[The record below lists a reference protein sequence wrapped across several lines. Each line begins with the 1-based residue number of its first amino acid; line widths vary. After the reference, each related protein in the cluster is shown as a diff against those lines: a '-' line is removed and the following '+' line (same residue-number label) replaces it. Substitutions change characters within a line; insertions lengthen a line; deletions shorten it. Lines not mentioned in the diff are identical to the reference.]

1 MSRFEIKMPKLGE
14 SITEGTIVSWS
25 VKVGDTIQEDDI
37 LFEVNTAKVSA
48 EIPSPVAGKVV
59 EILYKEGDTVAVG
72 TVVAVVDL
80 DGEESSEETTAS
92 ENTGKEEANPSMNT
106 ISDVNGT
113 KTSIESESQPT
124 EPKDQPQELNPIVV
138 TEERWYS
145 PVVIQLAREANIPKE
160 ELDTIQGTGYEGRL
174 SKKDIK
180 DYIDKKK
187 RGLSNTSKISAA
199 ATSVSSV
206 KPASSA
212 SASSATTASVAAP
225 KQTTLTTSNIPGVE
239 VKEMDRVRRII
250 ADHMVMSKKVS
261 PHVTNIVEVDVTK
274 LVRWRDKN
282 KDAFFRREGVK
293 LTYMPAITEAV
304 AKALAAYP
312 QVNVSV
318 DGYNIL
324 FKKHINVGIAVSLN
338 DGNLIVPVVHD
349 ADRLNLNGLAVA
361 IDSLAI
367 KARDNKLMPEDIDG
381 GTFTITNF
389 GTFKSLFGTPII
401 NQPQVAILGVGYI
414 EKKPAVVE
422 TPEGDTIA
430 IRHKMY
436 LSLSYDHRVV
446 DGMLGG
452 NFLHFIADYLENWKG

>member
-1 MSRFEIKMPKLGE
+1 MSKFEIKMPKLGE

-25 VKVGDTIQEDDI
+25 VKVGDMIQEDDV

-72 TVVAVVDL
+72 TVVAIIDL
-80 DGEESSEETTAS
+80 DGEESSGTEPINVSETSPSLAETARNESANTAS
-92 ENTGKEEANPSMNT
+92 KP
-106 ISDVNGT
+106 
-113 KTSIESESQPT
+113 
-124 EPKDQPQELNPIVV
+124 VV
-138 TEERWYS
+138 VEEERWYS
-145 PVVIQLAREANIPKE
+145 PVVIQLAREAKIPKE
-160 ELDTIQGTGYEGRL
+160 ELDAIQGTGYEGRL

-180 DYIDKKK
+180 DYIEKKK
-187 RGLSNTSKISAA
+187 RGG
-199 ATSVSSV
+199 SVEP
-206 KPASSA
+206 KPASV
-212 SASSATTASVAAP
+212 VAAP
-225 KQTTLTTSNIPGVE
+225 AASKPSVAVSSEQASPKVAPVAMPGVE

-261 PHVTNIVEVDVTK
+261 PHVTNVVEVDVTK
-274 LVRWRDKN
+274 LVRWREKN

-293 LTYMPAITEAV
+293 LTYMPVITEAV

-349 ADRLNLNGLAVA
+349 ADHLNLNGLAVA
-361 IDSLAI
+361 IDSLAL

-446 DGMLGG
+446 DGMWGG

>member
-1 MSRFEIKMPKLGE
+1 MSKFEIKMPKLGE

-25 VKVGDTIQEDDI
+25 VKVGDMIQEDDV

-72 TVVAVVDL
+72 IVVAIIDL
-80 DGEESSEETTAS
+80 DGEESSGTEPASEGATNEGADASQVAADVSGISQSAADIAKSQSVNTAS
-92 ENTGKEEANPSMNT
+92 TPV
-106 ISDVNGT
+106 D
-113 KTSIESESQPT
+113 TSKPVAVE
-124 EPKDQPQELNPIVV
+124 
-138 TEERWYS
+138 EERWYS
-145 PVVIQLAREANIPKE
+145 PVVIQLAREAKIPKE
-160 ELDTIQGTGYEGRL
+160 ELDAIQGTGYEGRL

-180 DYIDKKK
+180 DYIEKKK
-187 RGLSNTSKISAA
+187 RGG
-199 ATSVSSV
+199 SVEP
-206 KPASSA
+206 KPASV
-212 SASSATTASVAAP
+212 VAAP
-225 KQTTLTTSNIPGVE
+225 AASKPSVAVSSEQASPKVAPVAMPGVE

-261 PHVTNIVEVDVTK
+261 PHVTNVVEVDVTK
-274 LVRWRDKN
+274 LVRWREKN

-293 LTYMPAITEAV
+293 LTYMPVITEAV

-361 IDSLAI
+361 IDSLAL

-414 EKKPAVVE
+414 EKKPAVIE

-452 NFLHFIADYLENWKG
+452 NFLHFIADYLENWQG

>member
-25 VKVGDTIQEDDI
+25 VKVGDIIQEDDV

-59 EILYKEGDTVAVG
+59 EILFKEGDTVAVG
-72 TVVAVVDL
+72 TVVAVVDMG
-80 DGEESSEETTAS
+80 GEEASDEETAS
-92 ENTGKEEANPSMNT
+92 GKETPESKENTSSDAGKVS
-106 ISDVNGT
+106 
-113 KTSIESESQPT
+113 SQVA
-124 EPKDQPQELNPIVV
+124 KA
-138 TEERWYS
+138 EERWYS
-145 PVVIQLAREANIPKE
+145 PVVIQLARSANIPKE
-160 ELDTIQGTGYEGRL
+160 ELDSIQGTGYEGRL

-180 DYIDKKK
+180 DYIEKKK
-187 RGLSNTSKISAA
+187 RGISEVSKAAIPTGDAPTASTTSSPA
-199 ATSVSSV
+199 SVSV
-206 KPASSA
+206 P
-212 SASSATTASVAAP
+212 TPVAAP
-225 KQTTLTTSNIPGVE
+225 SAPSKQAPAAANIPGVE

-261 PHVTNIVEVDVTK
+261 PHVTNVVEVDVTK
-274 LVRWRDKN
+274 LVRWREKN

-293 LTYMPAITEAV
+293 LTYMPVITEAV

-324 FKKHINVGIAVSLN
+324 FKKHINIGIAVSLN

-349 ADRLNLNGLAVA
+349 ADHLNLNGLAVA
-361 IDSLAI
+361 IDSLAL
-367 KARDNKLMPEDIDG
+367 KARDNKLMPDDIDG

-389 GTFKSLFGTPII
+389 GTFKSLFGTPVI

-414 EKKPAVVE
+414 EKKPAVIE

>member
-1 MSRFEIKMPKLGE
+1 MSKFEIKMPKLGE

-25 VKVGDTIQEDDI
+25 VKVGDMIQEDDV

-72 TVVAVVDL
+72 TVVAIIDL
-80 DGEESSEETTAS
+80 DGEESSGTEPINVSETSPSSAETAKNESANTAS
-92 ENTGKEEANPSMNT
+92 KPVIAE
-106 ISDVNGT
+106 
-113 KTSIESESQPT
+113 
-124 EPKDQPQELNPIVV
+124 
-138 TEERWYS
+138 EERWYS
-145 PVVIQLAREANIPKE
+145 PVVIQLAREAKIPKE
-160 ELDTIQGTGYEGRL
+160 ELDAIQGTGYEGRL

-180 DYIDKKK
+180 DYIEKKK
-187 RGLSNTSKISAA
+187 RGG
-199 ATSVSSV
+199 SVEP
-206 KPASSA
+206 KPASV
-212 SASSATTASVAAP
+212 VAAP
-225 KQTTLTTSNIPGVE
+225 AASKPSVAVSSEQASPKVAPVAMPGVE

-261 PHVTNIVEVDVTK
+261 PHVTNVVEVDVTK
-274 LVRWRDKN
+274 LVRWREMN

-293 LTYMPAITEAV
+293 LTYMPVITEAV

-349 ADRLNLNGLAVA
+349 ADHLNLNGLAVA
-361 IDSLAI
+361 IDSLAL

>member
-14 SITEGTIVSWS
+14 SITEGTIISWS
-25 VKVGDTIQEDDI
+25 VQVGDIIKEDDV

-48 EIPSPVAGKVV
+48 EIPSPVEGKVV
-59 EILYKEGDTVAVG
+59 EILFKEGDTVAVG
-72 TVVAVVDL
+72 TVVAIVDIGGENSEDEDSVEALQSSATDESVAVV
-80 DGEESSEETTAS
+80 SKAASEETPQVKAVKS
-92 ENTGKEEANPSMNT
+92 E
-106 ISDVNGT
+106 
-113 KTSIESESQPT
+113 
-124 EPKDQPQELNPIVV
+124 
-138 TEERWYS
+138 EERWYS
-145 PVVIQLAREANIPKE
+145 PVVLQLAREAGIQPK
-160 ELDTIQGTGYEGRL
+160 ELDTIPGTGYQGRV

-180 DYIDKKK
+180 SYIVRKQSGGIMIAKP
-187 RGLSNTSKISAA
+187 A
-199 ATSVSSV
+199 ATPEVQRIT
-206 KPASSA
+206 PASGTFSA
-212 SASSATTASVAAP
+212 E
-225 KQTTLTTSNIPGVE
+225 GVE
-239 VKEMDRVRRII
+239 VKEMDRVRKVI
-250 ADHMVMSKKVS
+250 ADHMVMSKHTS
-261 PHVTNIVEVDVTK
+261 PHVTNVVEVDVTK
-274 LVRWRDKN
+274 LVKWRDKN

-338 DGNLIVPVVHD
+338 DGNLIVPVVRD

-361 IDSLAI
+361 IDSLAL
-367 KARDNKLMPEDIDG
+367 KARDNKLMPDDISG

-414 EKKPAVVE
+414 EKKPAVIE
-422 TPEGDTIA
+422 TPEGDVIA

-446 DGMLGG
+446 DGSLGG
-452 NFLHFIADYLENWKG
+452 NFLYFIKEYLENWKE

>member
-25 VKVGDTIQEDDI
+25 VKVGDIIQEDDV

-59 EILYKEGDTVAVG
+59 EILFKEGDTVAVG
-72 TVVAVVDL
+72 TVVAVVDMG
-80 DGEESSEETTAS
+80 GEEASDEETASGKETAES
-92 ENTGKEEANPSMNT
+92 KENTSSDAGKVS
-106 ISDVNGT
+106 
-113 KTSIESESQPT
+113 SQVA
-124 EPKDQPQELNPIVV
+124 KA
-138 TEERWYS
+138 EERWYS
-145 PVVIQLAREANIPKE
+145 PVVIQLARSANIPKE
-160 ELDTIQGTGYEGRL
+160 ELDSIQGTGYEGRL

-187 RGLSNTSKISAA
+187 RGISEVSKAAIPTGDAPTTSSPA
-199 ATSVSSV
+199 SVSV
-206 KPASSA
+206 P
-212 SASSATTASVAAP
+212 TPVAAP
-225 KQTTLTTSNIPGVE
+225 SAPSKQTPAAANIPGVE

-261 PHVTNIVEVDVTK
+261 PHVTNVVEVDVTR
-274 LVRWRDKN
+274 LVRWREKN

-293 LTYMPAITEAV
+293 LTYMPVITEAV

-318 DGYNIL
+318 DGSNIL
-324 FKKHINVGIAVSLN
+324 FKKHINIGIAVSLN

-349 ADRLNLNGLAVA
+349 ADHLNLNGLAVA
-361 IDSLAI
+361 IDSLAL
-367 KARDNKLMPEDIDG
+367 KARDNKLMPDDIDG

-389 GTFKSLFGTPII
+389 GTFKSLFGTPVI

-414 EKKPAVVE
+414 EKKPAVIE

>member
-1 MSRFEIKMPKLGE
+1 MSKFEIKMPKLGE

-25 VKVGDTIQEDDI
+25 VKVGDMIQEDDV
-37 LFEVNTAKVSA
+37 LFEVNTAKVSV

-72 TVVAVVDL
+72 TVVAIIDL
-80 DGEESSEETTAS
+80 DGEESSGTEPINVSETSPSLAETARNESANTAS
-92 ENTGKEEANPSMNT
+92 KP
-106 ISDVNGT
+106 
-113 KTSIESESQPT
+113 
-124 EPKDQPQELNPIVV
+124 VV
-138 TEERWYS
+138 VEEERWYS
-145 PVVIQLAREANIPKE
+145 PVVIQLAREAKIPKE
-160 ELDTIQGTGYEGRL
+160 ELDAIQGTGYEGRL

-180 DYIDKKK
+180 DYIEKKK
-187 RGLSNTSKISAA
+187 RGG
-199 ATSVSSV
+199 SVEP
-206 KPASSA
+206 KPASV
-212 SASSATTASVAAP
+212 VAAP
-225 KQTTLTTSNIPGVE
+225 AASKPSVAVSSEQASPKVAPVAMPGVE

-261 PHVTNIVEVDVTK
+261 PHVTNVVEVDVTK
-274 LVRWRDKN
+274 LVRWREKN

-293 LTYMPAITEAV
+293 LTYMPVITEAV

-349 ADRLNLNGLAVA
+349 ADHLNLNGLAVA
-361 IDSLAI
+361 IDSLAL

>member
-1 MSRFEIKMPKLGE
+1 MSKFEIKMPKLGE

-25 VKVGDTIQEDDI
+25 VKVGDMIQEDDV

-48 EIPSPVAGKVV
+48 EIPSPVAGKVMK
-59 EILYKEGDTVAVG
+59 ILYKEGDTIAVG
-72 TVVAVVDL
+72 TVVAIIGL
-80 DGEESSEETTAS
+80 DGEESSDTESES
-92 ENTGKEEANPSMNT
+92 ENTASKGADAGQVTADISETSQSSADTAKSQSVDTASTPVDTSKSGVVEE
-106 ISDVNGT
+106 
-113 KTSIESESQPT
+113 K
-124 EPKDQPQELNPIVV
+124 
-138 TEERWYS
+138 RWYS
-145 PVVIQLAREANIPKE
+145 PVVIQLAREAKIPKE
-160 ELDTIQGTGYEGRL
+160 ELDALQGTGYEGRL

-180 DYIDKKK
+180 DYIEKKK
-187 RGLSNTSKISAA
+187 RGDSA
-199 ATSVSSV
+199 T
-206 KPASSA
+206 KSA
-212 SASSATTASVAAP
+212 SAVVAPAASAPVAQPPATSLKPSASVAM
-225 KQTTLTTSNIPGVE
+225 SGVE

-261 PHVTNIVEVDVTK
+261 PHVTNVVEVDVTR
-274 LVRWRDKN
+274 LVRWREKN
-282 KDAFFRREGVK
+282 KDAFFRRGGVK
-293 LTYMPAITEAV
+293 LTYMPVITEAV

-324 FKKHINVGIAVSLN
+324 FKKRINVGIAVSLN
-338 DGNLIVPVVHD
+338 DGNLIVPVVHN

-361 IDSLAI
+361 IDSLAL
-367 KARDNKLMPEDIDG
+367 KARENKLMPEDIDG

-414 EKKPAVVE
+414 EKKPAVIE

-430 IRHKMY
+430 IRYKMY

-452 NFLHFIADYLENWKG
+452 NFLHFIADYLENWQG

>member
-1 MSRFEIKMPKLGE
+1 MSKFEIKMPKLGE
-14 SITEGTIVSWS
+14 RITEGTIVSWS
-25 VKVGDTIQEDDI
+25 VKVGDMIQEDDV

-72 TVVAVVDL
+72 TVVAIIDL
-80 DGEESSEETTAS
+80 DGEESSGTEPINVSETSPSLAETARNESANTAS
-92 ENTGKEEANPSMNT
+92 KP
-106 ISDVNGT
+106 
-113 KTSIESESQPT
+113 
-124 EPKDQPQELNPIVV
+124 VV
-138 TEERWYS
+138 VEEERWYS
-145 PVVIQLAREANIPKE
+145 PVVIQLAREAKIPKE
-160 ELDTIQGTGYEGRL
+160 ELDAIQGTGYEGRL

-180 DYIDKKK
+180 DYIEKKK
-187 RGLSNTSKISAA
+187 RGG
-199 ATSVSSV
+199 SVEP
-206 KPASSA
+206 KPASV
-212 SASSATTASVAAP
+212 VAAP
-225 KQTTLTTSNIPGVE
+225 AASKPSVAVSSEQASPKVAPVAMPGVE

-261 PHVTNIVEVDVTK
+261 PHVTNVVEVDVTK
-274 LVRWRDKN
+274 LVRWREKN

-293 LTYMPAITEAV
+293 LTYMPVITEAV

-349 ADRLNLNGLAVA
+349 ADHLNLNGLAVA
-361 IDSLAI
+361 IDSLAL

>member
-1 MSRFEIKMPKLGE
+1 MSKFEIKMPKLGE

-25 VKVGDTIQEDDI
+25 VKVGDMIQEDDV

-48 EIPSPVAGKVV
+48 EIPSHVAGKVV

-72 TVVAVVDL
+72 TVVAIIDL
-80 DGEESSEETTAS
+80 DGEESSGTEPINVSETSPSLAETARNESANTAS
-92 ENTGKEEANPSMNT
+92 KP
-106 ISDVNGT
+106 
-113 KTSIESESQPT
+113 
-124 EPKDQPQELNPIVV
+124 VV
-138 TEERWYS
+138 VEEERWYS
-145 PVVIQLAREANIPKE
+145 PVVIQLAREAKIPKE
-160 ELDTIQGTGYEGRL
+160 ELDAIQGTGYEGRL

-180 DYIDKKK
+180 DYIEKKK
-187 RGLSNTSKISAA
+187 RGG
-199 ATSVSSV
+199 SVEP
-206 KPASSA
+206 KPASV
-212 SASSATTASVAAP
+212 VAAP
-225 KQTTLTTSNIPGVE
+225 AASKPSVAVSSEQASPKVAPVAMPGVE

-261 PHVTNIVEVDVTK
+261 PHVTNVVEVDVTK
-274 LVRWRDKN
+274 LVRWREKN

-293 LTYMPAITEAV
+293 LTYMPVITEAV

-349 ADRLNLNGLAVA
+349 ADHLNLNGLAVA
-361 IDSLAI
+361 IDSLAL

>member
-1 MSRFEIKMPKLGE
+1 MSKFEIKMPKLGE

-25 VKVGDTIQEDDI
+25 VKVGDMIQEDDV

-72 TVVAVVDL
+72 TVVAIIDL
-80 DGEESSEETTAS
+80 DGEESSGTEPINVSETSPSLAETARNESANTAS
-92 ENTGKEEANPSMNT
+92 KP
-106 ISDVNGT
+106 
-113 KTSIESESQPT
+113 
-124 EPKDQPQELNPIVV
+124 VV
-138 TEERWYS
+138 VEEERWYS
-145 PVVIQLAREANIPKE
+145 PVVIQLAREAKIPKE
-160 ELDTIQGTGYEGRL
+160 ELDAIQGTGYEGRL

-180 DYIDKKK
+180 DYIEKKK
-187 RGLSNTSKISAA
+187 RGG
-199 ATSVSSV
+199 SVTP
-206 KPASSA
+206 KPASA
-212 SASSATTASVAAP
+212 VAAP
-225 KQTTLTTSNIPGVE
+225 AASKPSVAVSSEQASPKVAPVAMPGVE

-261 PHVTNIVEVDVTK
+261 PHVTNVVEVDVTK
-274 LVRWRDKN
+274 LVRWREKN

-293 LTYMPAITEAV
+293 LTYMPVITEAV

-349 ADRLNLNGLAVA
+349 ADHLNLNGLAVA
-361 IDSLAI
+361 IDSLAL
-367 KARDNKLMPEDIDG
+367 KARDNKLIPEDIDG

>member
-1 MSRFEIKMPKLGE
+1 MSKFEIKMPKLGE

-25 VKVGDTIQEDDI
+25 VKVGDMIQEDDV

-48 EIPSPVAGKVV
+48 EIPSPVAGKVMK
-59 EILYKEGDTVAVG
+59 ILYKEGDTIAVG
-72 TVVAVVDL
+72 TVVAIIDL
-80 DGEESSEETTAS
+80 DGEESSGTESAS
-92 ENTGKEEANPSMNT
+92 ENAANKGADAGQVTADISETSQSSADTAKSQSVDTASTPVDTSKSVVVEE
-106 ISDVNGT
+106 
-113 KTSIESESQPT
+113 K
-124 EPKDQPQELNPIVV
+124 
-138 TEERWYS
+138 RWYS
-145 PVVIQLAREANIPKE
+145 PVVIQLAREAKIPKE
-160 ELDTIQGTGYEGRL
+160 ELDALQGTGYEGRL

-180 DYIDKKK
+180 DYIEKKK
-187 RGLSNTSKISAA
+187 RGDSATKSASAVAAPAASASVAQPA
-199 ATSVSSV
+199 ATSL
-206 KPASSA
+206 KPS
-212 SASSATTASVAAP
+212 ASVAM
-225 KQTTLTTSNIPGVE
+225 SGVE
-239 VKEMDRVRRII
+239 MKEMDRVRRII

-261 PHVTNIVEVDVTK
+261 PHVTNVVEVDVTR
-274 LVRWRDKN
+274 LVRWREKN
-282 KDAFFRREGVK
+282 KDAFFRRGGVK
-293 LTYMPAITEAV
+293 LTYMPVITEAV

-338 DGNLIVPVVHD
+338 DGNLIVPVVHN

-361 IDSLAI
+361 IDSLAL
-367 KARDNKLMPEDIDG
+367 KARENKLMPEDIDG

-414 EKKPAVVE
+414 EKKPAVIE

-430 IRHKMY
+430 IRYKMY

-452 NFLHFIADYLENWKG
+452 NFLHFIADYLENWQG

>member
-1 MSRFEIKMPKLGE
+1 MSKFEIKMPKLGE

-25 VKVGDTIQEDDI
+25 VKVGDMIQEDDV

-72 TVVAVVDL
+72 TVVAIIDL
-80 DGEESSEETTAS
+80 DGEESSGTEPINVSETSPSLAETARNESANTAS
-92 ENTGKEEANPSMNT
+92 KP
-106 ISDVNGT
+106 
-113 KTSIESESQPT
+113 
-124 EPKDQPQELNPIVV
+124 VV
-138 TEERWYS
+138 AEEERWYS
-145 PVVIQLAREANIPKE
+145 PVVIQLAREAKIPKE
-160 ELDTIQGTGYEGRL
+160 ELDAIQGTGYEGRL

-180 DYIDKKK
+180 DYIEKKK
-187 RGLSNTSKISAA
+187 RGG
-199 ATSVSSV
+199 SVEP
-206 KPASSA
+206 KPASV
-212 SASSATTASVAAP
+212 VAAP
-225 KQTTLTTSNIPGVE
+225 AASKPSVAVSSEQASLKVAPVAMPGVE

-261 PHVTNIVEVDVTK
+261 PHVTNVVEVDVTK
-274 LVRWRDKN
+274 LVRWREKN

-293 LTYMPAITEAV
+293 LTYMPVITEAV

-349 ADRLNLNGLAVA
+349 ADHLNLNGLAVA
-361 IDSLAI
+361 IDSLAL

>member
-1 MSRFEIKMPKLGE
+1 MSKFEIKMPKLGE

-25 VKVGDTIQEDDI
+25 VKVGDMIQEDDV

-72 TVVAVVDL
+72 TVVAIIDL
-80 DGEESSEETTAS
+80 DGEESSGTEPVNVSETSPSSAETAKNESANTAS
-92 ENTGKEEANPSMNT
+92 KP
-106 ISDVNGT
+106 
-113 KTSIESESQPT
+113 
-124 EPKDQPQELNPIVV
+124 VV
-138 TEERWYS
+138 AEEERWYS
-145 PVVIQLAREANIPKE
+145 PVVIQLAREAKIPKE
-160 ELDTIQGTGYEGRL
+160 ELDAIQGTGYEGRL

-180 DYIDKKK
+180 DYIEKKK
-187 RGLSNTSKISAA
+187 RGG
-199 ATSVSSV
+199 SVEP
-206 KPASSA
+206 KPASV
-212 SASSATTASVAAP
+212 VAAP
-225 KQTTLTTSNIPGVE
+225 AASKPSVAVSSEQASLKVAPVAMPGVE

-261 PHVTNIVEVDVTK
+261 PHVTNVVEVDVTK
-274 LVRWRDKN
+274 LVRWREKN

-293 LTYMPAITEAV
+293 LTYMPVITEAV

-349 ADRLNLNGLAVA
+349 ADHLNLNGLAVA
-361 IDSLAI
+361 IDSLAL

>member
-1 MSRFEIKMPKLGE
+1 MSKFEIKMPKLGE

-25 VKVGDTIQEDDI
+25 VKVGDMIQEDDV

-72 TVVAVVDL
+72 TVVAIIDL
-80 DGEESSEETTAS
+80 DGEEFSGTEPINVSETSPSLAGTARNESANTAS
-92 ENTGKEEANPSMNT
+92 KP
-106 ISDVNGT
+106 
-113 KTSIESESQPT
+113 
-124 EPKDQPQELNPIVV
+124 VV
-138 TEERWYS
+138 AEEERWYS
-145 PVVIQLAREANIPKE
+145 PVVIQLAREAKIPKE
-160 ELDTIQGTGYEGRL
+160 ELDAIQGTGYEGRL

-180 DYIDKKK
+180 DYIEKKK
-187 RGLSNTSKISAA
+187 RGG
-199 ATSVSSV
+199 SVEP
-206 KPASSA
+206 KPASV
-212 SASSATTASVAAP
+212 VAAP
-225 KQTTLTTSNIPGVE
+225 AASKTSVAVSSEQASPKVAPVAMPGVE

-261 PHVTNIVEVDVTK
+261 PHVTNVVEVDVTR
-274 LVRWRDKN
+274 LVRWREKN
-282 KDAFFRREGVK
+282 KDAFFRREGVR
-293 LTYMPAITEAV
+293 LTYMPVITEAV

-349 ADRLNLNGLAVA
+349 ADHLNLNGLAVA
-361 IDSLAI
+361 IDSLAL

>member
-1 MSRFEIKMPKLGE
+1 MSKFEIKMPKLGE

-25 VKVGDTIQEDDI
+25 VKVGDMIQEDDV

-72 TVVAVVDL
+72 TVVAIIDL
-80 DGEESSEETTAS
+80 DGEESSGTEPVNVSETSPSSAETAKNESANTAS
-92 ENTGKEEANPSMNT
+92 KP
-106 ISDVNGT
+106 
-113 KTSIESESQPT
+113 
-124 EPKDQPQELNPIVV
+124 VV
-138 TEERWYS
+138 AEEERWYS
-145 PVVIQLAREANIPKE
+145 PVVIQLAREAKIPKE
-160 ELDTIQGTGYEGRL
+160 ELDAIQGTGYEGRL

-180 DYIDKKK
+180 DYIEKKK
-187 RGLSNTSKISAA
+187 RGGSVEPKPASAAPAASKPSVAVSSEQASPKVAPATSAA
-199 ATSVSSV
+199 AAQ
-206 KPASSA
+206 PAATLSKSSA
-212 SASSATTASVAAP
+212 PVAM
-225 KQTTLTTSNIPGVE
+225 PGDE

-261 PHVTNIVEVDVTK
+261 PHVTNVVEVDVTK
-274 LVRWRDKN
+274 LVRWREKN

-293 LTYMPAITEAV
+293 LTYMPVITEAV

-349 ADRLNLNGLAVA
+349 ADHLNLNGLAVA
-361 IDSLAI
+361 IDSLAL